1 MEIKILGFGQISDI
15 FGKSGL
21 VTSGQKNTEELIYE
35 LIKKF
40 PELKNTKFSI
50 ALNNKIVNEKTDLK
64 ENDVVAL
71 LPPFSGG

>member
-1 MEIKILGFGQISDI
+1 MEIKILAFGQISEI
-15 FGKSGL
+15 FGKSEL

-50 ALNNKIVNEKTDLK
+50 ALNNKIVNEKTNLK